1 MPDALAWLESS
12 ALGTFMR
19 DSGPWT
25 YPVVNVIHV
34 LGVATLFGAVLI
46 LDLRLLG
53 VGRRAPL
60 AAITTIAAPVAMAGF
75 ALAAASGVCLL
86 AANALE
92 YQGNPV
98 LLVKF
103 SAIGLG
109 LANAAALRALLENG
123 IDPQRNREQE
133 QERQRVEATLAIP
146 FQKCAETYISTYEA
160 TWKNDKHRQQW
171 KNTLAT
177 YVYPSLAI

>member
-1 MPDALAWLESS
+1 MHDALAWLQSS
-12 ALGTFMR
+12 ALGTFMS

-34 LGVATLFGAVLI
+34 LGVATLFGAVLV

-53 VGRRAPL
+53 IGRSAALAP
-60 AAITTIAAPVAMAGF
+60 ITTVAAPVAMAGF
-75 ALAAASGVCLL
+75 AVAATSGVCLL

-92 YQGNPV
+92 YEDNPV

-109 LANAAALRALLENG
+109 LVNAIVLRRTAAWQAHKTRNLSHSEARRLALIG
-123 IDPQRNREQE
+123 G
-133 QERQRVEATLAIP
+133 V
-146 FQKCAETYISTYEA
+146 
-160 TWKNDKHRQQW
+160 
-171 KNTLAT
+171 
-177 YVYPSLAI
+177 SLVSWLTAVGAGRIIGYW

>member
-19 DSGPWT
+19 ESGPWT

-34 LGVATLFGAVLI
+34 FGVATLFGAVLI

-109 LANAAALRALLENG
+109 LANAAALRCTAAWRAHRARDLSRSEARRLALMG
-123 IDPQRNREQE
+123 GM
-133 QERQRVEATLAIP
+133 
-146 FQKCAETYISTYEA
+146 
-160 TWKNDKHRQQW
+160 
-171 KNTLAT
+171 
-177 YVYPSLAI
+177 SLASWLTAVGAGRIIGYW

>member
-1 MPDALAWLESS
+1 
-12 ALGTFMR
+12 
-19 DSGPWT
+19 
-25 YPVVNVIHV
+25 VIHV

-53 VGRRAPL
+53 VWGRAPL
-60 AAITTIAAPVAMAGF
+60 AAITTVVAPLAIAGF

-92 YQGNPV
+92 CEDNPV

-109 LANAAALRALLENG
+109 LVNAIVLRCTVAWQANTT
-123 IDPQRNREQE
+123 RELSHS
-133 QERQRVEATLAIP
+133 EARRLGLMGGVSMVSWLTAVGAGRI
-146 FQKCAETYISTYEA
+146 TGY
-160 TWKNDKHRQQW
+160 W
-171 KNTLAT
+171 
-177 YVYPSLAI
+177 

>member
-1 MPDALAWLESS
+1 LIPDALAWLQSS
-12 ALGTFMR
+12 ALGVFMR
-19 DSGPWT
+19 GSGPWT

-34 LGVATLFGAVLI
+34 LGVATLFGAVLV

-53 VGRRAPL
+53 GWRRAPL
-60 AAITTIAAPVAMAGF
+60 EPITTIAAPVAMAGF

-92 YQGNPV
+92 YVENPV

-109 LANAAALRALLENG
+109 FVNAIALRRTAAWRAQKTRNLSHCEARRLALMG
-123 IDPQRNREQE
+123 G
-133 QERQRVEATLAIP
+133 V
-146 FQKCAETYISTYEA
+146 
-160 TWKNDKHRQQW
+160 
-171 KNTLAT
+171 
-177 YVYPSLAI
+177 SLVSWLTAVGAGRIIGYW

>member
-1 MPDALAWLESS
+1 MHDVLAWLQSS
-12 ALGTFMR
+12 PLGMFMQG
-19 DSGPWT
+19 SGPWT

-34 LGVATLFGAVLI
+34 LGVATLFGAVLV

-53 VGRRAPL
+53 VWRRAPL
-60 AAITTIAAPVAMAGF
+60 APITTVAAPVAMAGF

-92 YQGNPV
+92 YEKNPV

-109 LANAAALRALLENG
+109 LANAIVLRRTPAWRAHTTRDLS
-123 IDPQRNREQE
+123 PS
-133 QERQRVEATLAIP
+133 EARRLG
-146 FQKCAETYISTYEA
+146 
-160 TWKNDKHRQQW
+160 
-171 KNTLAT
+171 LMGG
-177 YVYPSLAI
+177 VSLASWLTAVGAGRMIGYW

>member
-1 MPDALAWLESS
+1 MHDAFAWLQSS
-12 ALGTFMR
+12 AVGMFMR
-19 DSGPWT
+19 GSGPWT

-53 VGRRAPL
+53 VWRRAPL
-60 AAITTIAAPVAMAGF
+60 AAITTVAVPLAMAGF

-92 YQGNPV
+92 YEDNPV

-109 LANAAALRALLENG
+109 FINAIVLRRTAAWQAHTTRDLTHS
-123 IDPQRNREQE
+123 
-133 QERQRVEATLAIP
+133 EARRLG
-146 FQKCAETYISTYEA
+146 
-160 TWKNDKHRQQW
+160 
-171 KNTLAT
+171 LMGG
-177 YVYPSLAI
+177 VSLVSWLTAVGAGRIIGYW

>member
-1 MPDALAWLESS
+1 MHDALAWLQSS

-19 DSGPWT
+19 GSGPWT

-46 LDLRLLG
+46 LDLKLLG
-53 VGRRAPL
+53 GWRRAPL
-60 AAITTIAAPVAMAGF
+60 APIITVATPVAMAGF

-92 YQGNPV
+92 YADNPV

-109 LANAAALRALLENG
+109 FVNAIILRRTAPWHALTTRNLSHSEARRLALMG
-123 IDPQRNREQE
+123 G
-133 QERQRVEATLAIP
+133 V
-146 FQKCAETYISTYEA
+146 
-160 TWKNDKHRQQW
+160 
-171 KNTLAT
+171 
-177 YVYPSLAI
+177 SLVSWLTAVGAGRIIGYW

>member
-1 MPDALAWLESS
+1 MTDALAWLESS
-12 ALGTFMR
+12 ALGMFMR

-34 LGVATLFGAVLI
+34 FGVATLFGAVLV

-53 VGRRAPL
+53 AWRRTPL
-60 AAITTIAAPVAMAGF
+60 RPITTVAAPVAMAGF

-92 YQGNPV
+92 YENNPV

-103 SAIGLG
+103 AAIALG
-109 LANAAALRALLENG
+109 VVNAIALRGTAAWKDHTVRDLSRLEARRLG
-123 IDPQRNREQE
+123 
-133 QERQRVEATLAIP
+133 VMGG
-146 FQKCAETYISTYEA
+146 
-160 TWKNDKHRQQW
+160 
-171 KNTLAT
+171 
-177 YVYPSLAI
+177 VSLASWLTAVGAGRIIGYW

>member
-1 MPDALAWLESS
+1 M
-12 ALGTFMR
+12 FMR
-19 DSGPWT
+19 DSGPWP

-34 LGVATLFGAVLI
+34 FGVATLFGAVLV

-60 AAITTIAAPVAMAGF
+60 AAITTIAAVVARAGF

-92 YQGNPV
+92 YQGNPI

-103 SAIGLG
+103 SAIGPG
-109 LANAAALRALLENG
+109 LANAVAR
-123 IDPQRNREQE
+123 
-133 QERQRVEATLAIP
+133 
-146 FQKCAETYISTYEA
+146 S
-160 TWKNDKHRQQW
+160 
-171 KNTLAT
+171 
-177 YVYPSLAI
+177 

>member
-1 MPDALAWLESS
+1 MRDVLAWLESS

-34 LGVATLFGAVLI
+34 LGVATLFGAVLV
-46 LDLRLLG
+46 LDLRLMG
-53 VGRRAPL
+53 VGRGTPL
-60 AAITTIAAPVAMAGF
+60 KAISAIAAPVAMAGF
-75 ALAAASGVCLL
+75 TLAAASGACLL

-103 SAIGLG
+103 SAIGVG
-109 LANAAALRALLENG
+109 LVNAVMLRYTPAWRAHTIRELSRPEGRHLALIGGVSLVSWLTA
-123 IDPQRNREQE
+123 
-133 QERQRVEATLAIP
+133 V
-146 FQKCAETYISTYEA
+146 CAGRIIGY
-160 TWKNDKHRQQW
+160 W
-171 KNTLAT
+171 
-177 YVYPSLAI
+177 